1 MESNEEQLQNAAI
14 RNLADALDQTSDLSR
29 QKEFYQNILEN
40 IPTDIVIFDPD
51 HKYIYVNPYAIRNE
65 EFRKYIIGKDDFEYL
80 RYRNRDTTLA
90 EIRREK
96 FLEVKETGKVVEWED
111 CTTSPQGEVMTSL
124 RKFYP
129 VYDHS
134 GQLTLVIGFGIDITE
149 QKKAQEYVK
158 NINQELEQK
167 IQERT
172 NDLSSANED
181 LNTFNS
187 MVSHDLQ
194 APLRSLSGV
203 SHILADKYAD
213 KLDEDGKE
221 LLKIIDRNAKQMSSL
236 IRGLLKFSQLGKA
249 PLTLSD
255 VNMNELV
262 ATVLSEIKSDQ
273 IDPKTKIIVHE
284 LPSCSCDEILMK
296 QVWYN
301 LIGNAIKYSSKKEAP
316 VIEIGST
323 KNEHGQFCY
332 VRDNG
337 AGFDTKYTDRLFTI
351 FQRLH
356 TQSEF
361 EGTGV
366 GLALVHRIVTKHGG
380 RIWAESVKDEG
391 ATFYFT
397 LH

>member
-1 MESNEEQLQNAAI
+1 
-14 RNLADALDQTSDLSR
+14 
-29 QKEFYQNILEN
+29 
-40 IPTDIVIFDPD
+40 
-51 HKYIYVNPYAIRNE
+51 
-65 EFRKYIIGKDDFEYL
+65 
-80 RYRNRDTTLA
+80 
-90 EIRREK
+90 
-96 FLEVKETGKVVEWED
+96 
-111 CTTSPQGEVMTSL
+111 
-124 RKFYP
+124 
-129 VYDHS
+129 
-134 GQLTLVIGFGIDITE
+134 
-149 QKKAQEYVK
+149 
-158 NINQELEQK
+158 
-167 IQERT
+167 
-172 NDLSSANED
+172 
-181 LNTFNS
+181 

-203 SHILADKYAD
+203 SHILTHKYAD

-262 ATVLSEIKSDQ
+262 TTVLSEIKSDQ

-301 LIGNAIKYSSKKEAP
+301 LISNAIKYSSKKEAP
-316 VIEIGST
+316 VVEIGST

-337 AGFDTKYTDRLFTI
+337 AGFDIKYADRLFSI

-356 TQSEF
+356 TQDEF

-366 GLALVHRIVTKHGG
+366 GLALVHRIVTKHDG
-380 RIWAESVKDEG
+380 RIWAESVKGEG